1 MCWNGTASTTLA
13 VAGIATTAYA
23 AWKGEKAALW
33 VPLAYFSLMEALQ
46 AFSYSVIDRCGL
58 PSNQIAT
65 MLGYLHISFQ
75 PFFVNAV
82 AMYFIPQAVR
92 SRIQLPVYAACLVS
106 AVFML
111 LQVYPFE
118 WAGRCDPSTV
128 LCAERLCSVRGNWHI
143 AWDLP
148 INGLGGTTFNGFPTY
163 AITAFII
170 PLLYGSWR
178 FTAYQW
184 LVGPF
189 LAGLTTTN
197 MNEIPAIWCLFSIG
211 LLIVVMK
218 TPIRPLLHVRGWLL
232 WPREWRRSSATVG
245 DAAGPAALHGR

>member
-23 AWKGEKAALW
+23 AWKGEKPVLW

-46 AFSYSVIDRCGL
+46 AFSYSVINRCDL

-75 PFFVNAV
+75 PFFINAV
-82 AMYFIPQAVR
+82 AMYFIPRAVR
-92 SRIQLPVYAACLVS
+92 SKIQLPVYGACFGS
-106 AVFML
+106 SVFMM
-111 LQVYPFE
+111 LQLYPFT
-118 WAGRCDPSTV
+118 WAGQCDPSSW
-128 LCAERLCSVRGNWHI
+128 LCALRLCSVSGDWHI

-148 INGLGGTTFNGFPTY
+148 INGLGGALFHGFPTY

-189 LAGLTTTN
+189 LARLTTTN
-197 MNEIPAIWCLFSIG
+197 MNEVPAIWCLFSIG
-211 LLIVVMK
+211 LLVVVIK
-218 TPIRPLLHVRGWLL
+218 SPLRTYLHIDAWLL
-232 WPREWRRSSATVG
+232 WPKTWRRDASETVSVASSAV
-245 DAAGPAALHGR
+245 LK